1 MDKDNFT
8 ISFHG
13 DAVKDGEMEAQDLA
27 IALISMSEL
36 VQIANR
42 EANGEQAQISIKI
55 SETKKGSFEALLQI
69 ILENDALLTYGVTF
83 LKEALARFINLAKW
97 LRGRKIDKTEFKDG
111 QIHIHIGDDNTIIT
125 PIVRVLLEDTNARNA
140 IKQLASIL
148 DEHKT
153 NKIKLKLNEDDEPL
167 EIDVSEISFFDL
179 PDDDEDLLETTR
191 EVALQIENL
200 SFKSTN
206 KWRVN
211 DGQSSFYV
219 MIEDED
225 FLRRVENSRISFSN
239 GDTLICIIREHQLAE
254 DPTSKKE
261 CSIIKVLKHHS
272 SAKQLGLL

>member
-13 DAVKDGEMEAQDLA
+13 DAVKNGEIEAQDLA
-27 IALISMSEL
+27 IALISMSNL

-55 SETKKGSFEALLQI
+55 SETKKGSFEI
-69 ILENDALLTYGVTF
+69 ILSLIQNILEHGPVLLEVISDTRDVLGLLMTF
-83 LKEALARFINLAKW
+83 LKLLKRSKGKNIKKDEITAPPAVEKIFENKDAR
-97 LRGRKIDKTEFKDG
+97 KDA
-111 QIHIHIGDDNTIIT
+111 N
-125 PIVRVLLEDTNARNA
+125 
-140 IKQLASIL
+140 QLVSIL
-148 DEHKT
+148 DSENI
-153 NKIKLKLNEDDEPL
+153 NKIKIKRHDDDEVV
-167 EIDVSEISFFDL
+167 EIDASEVSFFDL

-200 SFKSTN
+200 SFKPKN